1 MSQRE
6 TGNRKPETGNFSYLP
21 IGKHFRMHSTF
32 TIRNLFVLV
41 AICFAALLPA
51 QTFWV
56 NHGGGPTID
65 EGMDVSLDGAG
76 NSYITG
82 YFTTACTFGSTTLL
96 SNGIDDVFI
105 AKLDAAGLY
114 QWAIKAGGTG
124 SERGLSIKADAT
136 GNSYVTGYFY
146 GTATFGSINITSAGS
161 QDVFIAKYDNTG
173 NCLWAKSAGGAGSDI
188 GNGIAVD
195 NNGNVVVTGEF
206 AGTSSFGATSLTS
219 MNGSTDV
226 FTTKLDANGNFLWA
240 KKGSAHLT
248 DRGIDVTCD
257 ASNNIYVTGQFSDTI
272 TFDVVHLNNML
283 NAIFTVKY
291 DANGNELWFRKIG
304 AGAMNVSNSIA
315 SDGTGIYLVGD
326 FQGTIT
332 FFGTTSTNLSATYTN
347 CVFIARYDQSGNL
360 TWSVAESSDSP
371 LTARSISVNGT
382 SLSIAGHFR
391 CTFDSYSD
399 RYMPANF
406 NGSGYWDIF
415 IGKYA
420 AATGAW
426 SISRQIGGKENQTCN
441 GVAVDAAGNPHI
453 AGSYEFDC
461 ITPVGGNFY
470 GYPGFAAYDLV
481 VAQNIATTSG
491 LCSDLDY
498 AMYARDL
505 SAGSS
510 DIFVATPLD
519 PARSLYDY
527 FWHTACSGDFVGT
540 CVDEYDGYDYSDCP
554 DTLDVC
560 SQANLYANTNTS
572 VLALSQQ
579 IPRIGPDYSWLWST
593 GQTSQTITVGTTG
606 NYSVVMTTLDGCYTS
621 EDTVHVIVHP
631 PPATPCVSD
640 NVVVNT
646 NSTNPLDIVIC
657 GDSLLLVGGCF
668 APGTTVAWYGNQ
680 FAPGNWTNDSAW
692 IDTSGTYSFIV
703 TDIFGCSNAVNLEIT
718 IDQPLAMIDPA
729 MIFLNDSNFDD
740 TITICD
746 GDPLFIYPY
755 DSLSNPSAIFE
766 CIENDSVIL
775 WQISPNAPTA
785 TILPYTECVNFLWQ
799 QTTAMVHDTGWY
811 TVTATLIRTSA
822 CGSDTTVF
830 IDSIYVEVLPAPPP
844 IPYNLVVT
852 GDTLMC
858 PGDSIPLTVTGG
870 SDYVWNTGDTTSTI
884 WITQGGYYFVTC
896 VDTTCNAL
904 GCCTVS
910 SDIASIQ
917 VNMWP
922 QPIITLLP
930 SSGVICPG
938 DSVLAVCSGSGSF
951 VWQGPNGPIPGN
963 TDSIWITSPGIYNC
977 IVTSPD
983 SCQLLSNTVN
993 IQQYNTPSIQASP
1006 LAIICPGDSVTLTLV
1021 ASNGSF
1027 VAWLPPLSGSA
1038 LTQIVTSPGTYGV
1051 SVQGCSIITTA
1062 YVTIDPT
1069 NVSATITPLSDLTVC
1084 EGDSILLGANS
1095 GMDSYLWTPGN
1106 MNDTNVFVYVDGNY
1120 ILTTA
1125 DSGGC
1130 EARDTIAIA
1139 FVQNNLSAPLVS
1151 DTTVCRGMPFT
1162 LVALGQPTIVWAT
1175 ANGNALW
1182 TGNEFALQSGLQ
1194 TDSTF
1199 WLLTDD
1205 GICRSGMTP
1214 ITITIEE
1221 CPPLTPNVFTPN
1233 GDGSNDYFQLYEP
1246 EATSIHVEIY
1256 DRWGVKIY
1264 EYNEVYG
1271 YWDGTYQPT
1280 GKLCSDGV
1288 YYWIADIGLFN
1299 GNTKKSGFVH
1309 LLTN

>member
-1 MSQRE
+1 M
-6 TGNRKPETGNFSYLP
+6 
-21 IGKHFRMHSTF
+21 
-32 TIRNLFVLV
+32 LFAVLLTS
-41 AICFAALLPA
+41 ILPA
-51 QTFWV
+51 QTYWM
-56 NHGGGPTID
+56 NNAGGPTID
-65 EGMDVSLDGAG
+65 EGMDISIDAAG

-82 YFTTACTFGSTTLL
+82 YFTSACNFGSTTLL
-96 SNGIDDVFI
+96 SNGIDDVFL
-105 AKLDAAGLY
+105 AKLDATGQY
-114 QWAIKAGGTG
+114 VWAQKAGGTG
-124 SERGLSIKADAT
+124 SERGLSIKTDAA
-136 GNSYVTGYFY
+136 GNSYITGYFY
-146 GTATFGSINITSAGS
+146 GSSTFGSITINSAGA
-161 QDVFIAKYDNTG
+161 QDAFIAKYDNAGT
-173 NCLWAKSAGGAGSDI
+173 CLWAKSAGGAGPDI
-188 GNGIAVD
+188 GNGITVD
-195 NNGNVVVTGEF
+195 NSGNVIVTGEF
-206 AGTSSFGATSLTS
+206 TGTSTFGAAVLTS

-226 FTTKLDANGNFLWA
+226 FTTKLDGNGNFLWT

-248 DRGIDVTCD
+248 DRGIDVTSD
-257 ASNNIYVTGQFSDTI
+257 NSGNIYITGQFSDTI
-272 TFDVVHLNNML
+272 TFDVVHLNNMQ
-283 NAIFTVKY
+283 NAVFIVKY
-291 DANGNELWFRKIG
+291 DASGNEVWYRKIG
-304 AGAMNVSNSIA
+304 AGAMNVSNSIV
-315 SDGTGIYLVGD
+315 SDGTGVYVVGD

-332 FFGTTSTNLSATYTN
+332 FFGTVNVNLTSSWVNGIFLAK
-347 CVFIARYDQSGNL
+347 YDASGNVI
-360 TWSVAESSDSP
+360 WNVAEGSDSP
-371 LTARSISVNGT
+371 VTARTVGVNGT
-382 SLSIAGHFR
+382 DLTIGGHFK

-406 NGSGYWDIF
+406 NSSGYWDVF
-415 IGKYA
+415 TGKYNA
-420 AATGAW
+420 SSGAFT
-426 SISRQIGGKENQTCN
+426 IARQIGGKDDQTCN
-441 GVAVDAAGNPHI
+441 GVVADASGNPHI
-453 AGSYEFDC
+453 AGSYEIDC
-461 ITPVGGNFY
+461 VIPVSGNFY
-470 GYPGFAAYDLV
+470 GFPNFPTYNMVSAS
-481 VAQNIATTSG
+481 NIATTGG
-491 LCSDLDY
+491 LCSDPSY
-498 AMYARDL
+498 ASYARAW
-505 SAGSS
+505 SQGSS
-510 DIFVATPLD
+510 DIFVGNFLD

-527 FWHTACSGDFVGT
+527 YFHTACSGDFVGT
-540 CVDEYDGYDYSDCP
+540 CIDEYNGYDNSDCP

-560 SQANLYANTNTS
+560 SQANLYAMTNTS
-572 VLALSQQ
+572 VLALSPN
-579 IPRIGPDYSWLWST
+579 IPRIGPDFTWLWST
-593 GQTSQTITVGTTG
+593 GQTSQTITVSATG
-606 NYSVVMTTLDGCYTS
+606 NYSVVMTTADGCYTS
-621 EDTVHVIVHP
+621 EDTVHLIVHP
-631 PPATPCVSD
+631 PPPIPCMSD
-640 NVVVNT
+640 NVIVNT
-646 NSTNPLDIVIC
+646 NSTNPQDLIIC

-680 FAPGNWTNDSAW
+680 FSPTNWPNDSAW

-703 TDIFGCSNAVNLEIT
+703 TDIFGCSNAVTVDVT

-740 TITICD
+740 TIIICD

-755 DSLSNPSAIFE
+755 DSLNNPTWNFE
-766 CIENDSVIL
+766 CIENDSIIF
-775 WQISPNAPTA
+775 WNISPGAPTA
-785 TILPYTECVNFLWQ
+785 TILPYTDCVNFLWQ
-799 QTTAMVHDTGWY
+799 QTTAQVHDTAWY
-811 TVTATLIRTSA
+811 TVTATLVRTSA
-822 CGSDTTVF
+822 CGNDTIVF
-830 IDSIYVEVLPAPPP
+830 SDSIYVIVLPAPPP
-844 IPYNLVVT
+844 IPYNLVIT

-884 WITQGGYYFVTC
+884 WITQGGSYYVTC

-904 GCCTVS
+904 NCCTVS
-910 SDIASIQ
+910 SDIANIYI
-917 VNMWP
+917 NMWP

-930 SSGVICPG
+930 STGVICPG
-938 DSVLAVCSGSGSF
+938 DSVLAVCSGTGSF

-963 TDSIWITSPGIYNC
+963 VDSIWITSPGIYNC

-1006 LAIICPGDSVTLTLV
+1006 AGIICPGDSVTLTLV

-1027 VAWLPPLSGSA
+1027 VAWLPPLSGSG
-1038 LTQIVTSPGTYGV
+1038 LTQVVTSAGTYGV

-1069 NVSATITPLSDLTVC
+1069 SVSATITPLSDLTVC

-1095 GMDSYLWTPGN
+1095 GMDSYNWAPGN
-1106 MNDTNVFVYVDGNY
+1106 LPDSIVYVYLDGNY

-1130 EARDTIAIA
+1130 EARDTISIA
-1139 FVQNNLSAPLVS
+1139 FVQNNLSSPLVS
-1151 DTTVCRGMPFT
+1151 DTSVCRGMPFT
-1162 LVALGQPTIVWAT
+1162 LVAGGQPTIVWAT

-1182 TGNEFALQSGLQ
+1182 TGNEFTLSSGLQ

-1214 ITITIEE
+1214 VTITIEE

-1264 EYNEVYG
+1264 EYNDLYG

-1309 LLTN
+1309 LLTNGY